1 MDTPRIQKVL
11 IVGGGTAGWMA
22 AAALSRALGKQ
33 VSIQLIESEEI
44 GIVGVGEA
52 TIPPIVTFNTMLGI
66 DEDDFVRQ
74 TNATFKLGIEFVNW
88 SRIGERY
95 LHPFGAF
102 GFDIEAV
109 KFHQFWLKLHRLGMT
124 PYIDE
129 YSLSAVAA
137 RLGRFARPSRDPRSP
152 LSTLAYAFHFDAGL
166 YGRYLRRYAESRG
179 VERIEGKII
188 DVHLRGTD
196 GFIEA
201 VSLEGGARIEAD
213 LFIDCSGFRGLLIE
227 QSLQTGYDD
236 WTHWL
241 PCDRAVACPTEN
253 TQAPTPYTRATAHAA
268 GWQWRIPLQHRMGNG
283 HVYCS
288 TFIRDED
295 AADTLLKNVEGKPL
309 ADPRFLRFTTGR
321 RRKFWNKN
329 CVALGLAAGF
339 MEPLESTSIHLVQ
352 AGITK
357 LLALFPD
364 KHFDPTTSN
373 EYNRLSTLSWE
384 RIRDFIILHYHA
396 TARDDAPLWN
406 HCRTMTIPESLRRKI
421 DLFSHSGRFFRDDDE
436 LFVDSNWIAVFLG
449 QNVWPQSYDAL
460 VDAIDTDAVRTKL
473 ERLRSMLRQAAQML
487 PTHEQFIAQHCAAQV
502 R

>member
-227 QSLQTGYDD
+227 QALQTGYED

-268 GWQWRIPLQHRMGNG
+268 GWQWRIPLQ
-283 HVYCS
+283 
-288 TFIRDED
+288 
-295 AADTLLKNVEGKPL
+295 
-309 ADPRFLRFTTGR
+309 
-321 RRKFWNKN
+321 
-329 CVALGLAAGF
+329 
-339 MEPLESTSIHLVQ
+339 
-352 AGITK
+352 
-357 LLALFPD
+357 
-364 KHFDPTTSN
+364 
-373 EYNRLSTLSWE
+373 
-384 RIRDFIILHYHA
+384 
-396 TARDDAPLWN
+396 
-406 HCRTMTIPESLRRKI
+406 
-421 DLFSHSGRFFRDDDE
+421 
-436 LFVDSNWIAVFLG
+436 
-449 QNVWPQSYDAL
+449 
-460 VDAIDTDAVRTKL
+460 
-473 ERLRSMLRQAAQML
+473 
-487 PTHEQFIAQHCAAQV
+487 
-502 R
+502 